1 MHATMTTTEPGPRHP
16 GAWLLICL
24 VLVLSGCATTRSAA
38 GPDADSDPYE
48 SVNRKSYAITDS
60 LDRAILKPVAEAY
73 IEHLPQPVRRSVG
86 NFFDNVTYPNVV
98 VNSFLQGKF
107 DQGMNDAARFTLN
120 TIFGGL
126 GLFDVA
132 TPMGHPAHEEDFGQT
147 LGVWGLDTG
156 PYLFIPLMGPNSRR
170 DAPGIPVGV
179 VTNALFYVSN
189 TAITGPLG
197 ALGLVDMRA
206 RLSGP
211 MKVRDE
217 AALDPYIFVREAYLQ
232 RRIYLIHDGNPPLDP
247 MFDLEPAPVE

>member
-1 MHATMTTTEPGPRHP
+1 MMTTDGGLKRLA
-16 GAWLLICL
+16 GGLLTGL
-24 VLVLSGCATTRSAA
+24 ALAVSGCATSP
-38 GPDADSDPYE
+38 GPDRYREAADPYE
-48 SVNRKSYAITDS
+48 PVNRKSYDITDR

-73 IEHLPQPVRRSVG
+73 VEHIPSPVRRSVG

-120 TIFGGL
+120 SIFGIA

-156 PYLFIPLMGPNSRR
+156 PYLFIPLMGPSSGR

-179 VTNALFYVSN
+179 VTNVLFHVGN
-189 TAITGPLG
+189 TTITGPLG
-197 ALGLVDMRA
+197 ALGLVDLRA

-247 MFDLEPAPVE
+247 MFDLDPAAAE